1 MQLCGLR
8 LAWAALA
15 LAVAGCA
22 TPGPMVTED
31 VGAIRSGIAAVRQ
44 QSQTS
49 FTAANSLVRQ
59 QAVDRKVHSPD
70 LILRQ
75 SDFPTPVTAEAAQQW
90 SAAFDLL
97 DAYAGALQNLV
108 DPQRAQDA
116 GAAIGQLGES
126 LNGPTIRAGIPPSIA
141 SVFQTFGSALVQ
153 AKAEASATAVMR
165 KTDPA
170 FADLVGRMAGAVGR
184 GTHQPGSLYDT
195 VESAWNDSL
204 LPGLENRYRALSPAD
219 EAGRRDAIGAYLDAM
234 AARDAQLTQL
244 GQLSQSLL
252 ALGEAHAAAARG
264 RPGDALFWIKRIEA
278 QLDEI
283 KGRTA
288 AAGKTGNSP

>member
-1 MQLCGLR
+1 MQLFGLR
-8 LAWAALA
+8 PIWAALA

-31 VGAIRSGIAAVRQ
+31 VGAIRTGIAAVRQ
-44 QSQTS
+44 QSQAS

-59 QAVDRKVHSPD
+59 QAVDRKVHSPE

-75 SDFPTPVTAEAAQQW
+75 SDFPTPVTAAAAQQW
-90 SAAFDLL
+90 SSAFDLL
-97 DAYAGALQNLV
+97 DAYAAALQSLV
-108 DPQRAQDA
+108 DPQRAQGA
-116 GAAIGQLGES
+116 GEAIGQLGDS
-126 LNGPTIRAGIPPSIA
+126 LNGPTIRAGIPPSISGA
-141 SVFQTFGSALVQ
+141 FQAFGSALVQ

-170 FADLVGRMAGAVGR
+170 FADLIGRMATAVGR
-184 GTHQPGSLYDT
+184 GTHEPGSLYDT

-204 LPGLENRYRALSPAD
+204 LPGLENGYRHLSPTD
-219 EAGRRDAIGAYLDAM
+219 ESGRRQAIQAYLDAM

-264 RPGDALFWIKRIEA
+264 RPGDALFWIKRIDA
-278 QLDEI
+278 QLDAI
-283 KGRTA
+283 RSRA
-288 AAGKTGNSP
+288 ASTGKTGGSQ